1 MLTFYSGATRMANS
15 VNAAEECISLA
26 ANGTQIDPKLVF
38 LHASMGH
45 NLLDLS
51 RHLKMRFPQARI
63 VGTSCAGLVG
73 RNMVTETMMDVGL
86 MLVEGDDFAVGHVNG
101 ISGANSFEY
110 GQKLAEI
117 LKSQRSGI
125 NMIYLLAPGIDVS
138 NDRLIAGIESVLGDE
153 ITVFGGTSSDNV
165 RGKQTYQVVD
175 DALFSRAV
183 FAVGFADP
191 SLSVRTMATH
201 GFVAVEPALIVTKS
215 QGNRIIELNGVPAWK
230 AYTAQMLLPDTAELS
245 DTMPIGALAEE
256 LSPEEAAKYGNKH
269 ILRVVTH
276 TDDTGS
282 LIYPVDIKVGTKL
295 WLTVRDEDLIFA
307 DVERMV
313 KDLLAASAYKK
324 PIAVFSSD
332 CVTRGRRLFNR
343 IVKEELVYKMQYPL
357 STNDITPPW
366 LGLYGFGEYARI
378 NGANRYQA
386 YTTALAAICRD

>member
-1 MLTFYSGATRMANS
+1 MS
-15 VNAAEECISLA
+15 
-26 ANGTQIDPKLVF
+26 
-38 LHASMGH
+38 
-45 NLLDLS
+45 
-51 RHLKMRFPQARI
+51 
-63 VGTSCAGLVG
+63 
-73 RNMVTETMMDVGL
+73 
-86 MLVEGDDFAVGHVNG
+86 
-101 ISGANSFEY
+101 
-110 GQKLAEI
+110 
-117 LKSQRSGI
+117 
-125 NMIYLLAPGIDVS
+125 
-138 NDRLIAGIESVLGDE
+138 
-153 ITVFGGTSSDNV
+153 
-165 RGKQTYQVVD
+165 
-175 DALFSRAV
+175 
-183 FAVGFADP
+183 
-191 SLSVRTMATH
+191 
-201 GFVAVEPALIVTKS
+201 
-215 QGNRIIELNGVPAWK
+215 
-230 AYTAQMLLPDTAELS
+230 LPDTAALS

-378 NGANRYQA
+378 NGANRYHN
-386 YTTALAAICRD
+386 YTTALAAIYQH